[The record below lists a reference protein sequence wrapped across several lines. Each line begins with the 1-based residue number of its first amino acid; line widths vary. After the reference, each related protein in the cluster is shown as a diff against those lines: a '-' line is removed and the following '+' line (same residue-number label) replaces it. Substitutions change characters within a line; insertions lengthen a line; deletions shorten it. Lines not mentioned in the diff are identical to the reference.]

1 MRNKQSNMTLNFKS
15 QNFSCFID
23 GDPMGDDMIVTL
35 IWKFMTF
42 FKKIN
47 CTNQT

>member
-1 MRNKQSNMTLNFKS
+1 MTLNFKS

-23 GDPMGDDMIVTL
+23 GDPMCDDMIVTL

-42 FKKIN
+42 FFKLTALTKSEISA
-47 CTNQT
+47 C